1 MKKIRKF
8 PLNDNTCGWIQ
19 TLEPRTKPIKELEGD
34 LNTDFLIVG
43 AGFTGLALAHRL
55 AELQPQSMIVLLDAQ
70 IAGEGAASRNSGFL
84 VDSSQA
90 SGEKLSIVSKS
101 YELNISGIS
110 YLGELKERYGIS
122 CDWRKDGKIH
132 ATANRSRNKG
142 LKQFAKRMEILNFP
156 YQILN
161 QEQLQK
167 RLEAVG
173 CLKC

>member
-1 MKKIRKF
+1 MRNTKLKKIRKF

-55 AELQPQSMIVLLDAQ
+55 AELQPHSMIVLLDAQ

-90 SGEKLSIVSKS
+90 AGKKQETFSS
-101 YELNISGIS
+101 YQQFV
-110 YLGELKERYGIS
+110 LKHSPI
-122 CDWRKDGKIH
+122 
-132 ATANRSRNKG
+132 ANQDTN
-142 LKQFAKRMEILNFP
+142 P
-156 YQILN
+156 
-161 QEQLQK
+161 
-167 RLEAVG
+167 
-173 CLKC
+173 